1 MLVVTGM
8 PTCHGQT
15 PATTPSAG
23 SVSGAITDAFGA
35 VIPNATVA
43 LLQADLH
50 RSSTTTDNAG
60 TFNFPNVAAGQFNI
74 NVTAAGFAPRSES
87 GTLQPGEIRQFPIAL
102 ALPASTTNV
111 VVHETEHELAEQQ
124 MQIDEHQRVLGVV
137 PNFYVEYNPSA
148 VALDAKQ
155 KFKLASR
162 YNFDP
167 VNVTFTAGLAG
178 VEQASN
184 SYSGFGQGTLGY
196 AKYFGADLASFT
208 TASILSNAI
217 LPAVLH
223 QDPRYYV
230 KGSGTVK
237 ARFLYA
243 IANVFICKGDNRGW
257 QPNYSGMIGG
267 LAASGISNYY
277 YPAANRNG
285 AGLMFENF
293 GIGILGGA
301 GGNLFQEFF
310 SRRFSTGVP
319 KGS

>member
-1 MLVVTGM
+1 M
-8 PTCHGQT
+8 
-15 PATTPSAG
+15 
-23 SVSGAITDAFGA
+23 
-35 VIPNATVA
+35 
-43 LLQADLH
+43 
-50 RSSTTTDNAG
+50 
-60 TFNFPNVAAGQFNI
+60 
-74 NVTAAGFAPRSES
+74 
-87 GTLQPGEIRQFPIAL
+87 
-102 ALPASTTNV
+102 
-111 VVHETEHELAEQQ
+111 
-124 MQIDEHQRVLGVV
+124 
-137 PNFYVEYNPSA
+137 
-148 VALDAKQ
+148 
-155 KFKLASR
+155 
-162 YNFDP
+162 
-167 VNVTFTAGLAG
+167 
-178 VEQASN
+178 
-184 SYSGFGQGTLGY
+184 
-196 AKYFGADLASFT
+196 
-208 TASILSNAI
+208 
-217 LPAVLH
+217 LH

-230 KGSGTVK
+230 KGSGTVR